1 MSFLRLKPSTSTAS
15 ALKAHL
21 SGARPNPLHL
31 QSLNEH
37 WPASSL
43 WTIFDGLQSLRD
55 SVGETKEVDVELG
68 KKGRGYLDPEYQRI
82 SMGFGQSLVTFLNMA
97 DGQDFSWT
105 RSYSI
110 VYLPTHPIC
119 PRATLLK
126 VIYWTRHLKLQP
138 NVPILSIT

>member
-15 ALKAHL
+15 ALKTYL
-21 SGARPNPLHL
+21 SAPRPTPLHL
-31 QSLNEH
+31 QGLTEH

-82 SMGFGQSLVTFLNMA
+82 SMGFGQSLYRFLNMA
-97 DGQDFSWT
+97 DGQDFS
-105 RSYSI
+105 
-110 VYLPTHPIC
+110 
-119 PRATLLK
+119 
-126 VIYWTRHLKLQP
+126 
-138 NVPILSIT
+138 